1 MGTKCIY
8 LEDLEQLPGFLVSLV
23 LSTCLSL
30 HSGFSPLGFIPSGA
44 APAPEGVGPTS
55 SRRVGVSACQR
66 APAALALSGEWELGA
81 LGSEGRHEI
90 SVEEAR
96 RGVGGRMKT
105 AKVLGSEVSQG
116 PASPGTQAR
125 RPWGHVWG
133 C

>member
-96 RGVGGRMKT
+96 SGGEDKT
-105 AKVLGSEVSQG
+105 AKVSGSEVSQG
-116 PASPGTQAR
+116 PASPGAQAR
-125 RPWGHVWG
+125 RPRGHAWG